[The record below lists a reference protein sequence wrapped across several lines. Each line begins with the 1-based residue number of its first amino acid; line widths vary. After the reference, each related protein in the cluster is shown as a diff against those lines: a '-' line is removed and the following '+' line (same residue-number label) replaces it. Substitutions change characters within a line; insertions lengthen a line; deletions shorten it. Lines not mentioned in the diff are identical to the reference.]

1 MLIYIYITVHTM
13 AGKGLYYNIN
23 KRKKAGTSRSKA
35 NSTISDKAYKNMQ
48 AGFPKK
54 KKKNPLSID

>member
-1 MLIYIYITVHTM
+1 M
-13 AGKGLYYNIN
+13 ARKGLYYNIN

-35 NSTISDKAYKNMQ
+35 NSTISDKAYRNMQ